1 MNLIACLPLLL
12 AATIIQAVETP
23 PVETTP
29 EPQLPVVAPP
39 SPAEPDPG
47 EALVAER
54 CTACHDMGRIA
65 NKHRSEAEWT
75 PVVQR
80 MIEHGA
86 QLAPEQL
93 PQVVSYLARAYGP
106 LPAEEAPET
115 PLANAAA
122 AAPPQ

>member
-12 AATIIQAVETP
+12 AAAVIQAVETP
-23 PVETTP
+23 PVEPAP

-86 QLAPEQL
+86 QLTPEQL
-93 PQVVSYLARAYGP
+93 PQVASYLARAYGP
-106 LPAEEAPET
+106 LPAGDAPET
-115 PLANAAA
+115 PPLDA
-122 AAPPQ
+122 AAPEPQ